1 MFLVCYVDFQD
12 DAVKQLRMLQKEIQ
26 ESTEEL
32 NRIKP
37 LYDNQL
43 KKEENITKGYV
54 CKNLMI
60 VANNGELSFINM
72 PKISRCRVYMCS
84 SMF

>member
-1 MFLVCYVDFQD
+1 MFLVYYFDFQD
-12 DAVKQLRMLQKEIQ
+12 DAVKQLHMLQKEIQ

-54 CKNLMI
+54 CTEI
-60 VANNGELSFINM
+60 VYNVAHNGGAI
-72 PKISRCRVYMCS
+72 I
-84 SMF
+84 